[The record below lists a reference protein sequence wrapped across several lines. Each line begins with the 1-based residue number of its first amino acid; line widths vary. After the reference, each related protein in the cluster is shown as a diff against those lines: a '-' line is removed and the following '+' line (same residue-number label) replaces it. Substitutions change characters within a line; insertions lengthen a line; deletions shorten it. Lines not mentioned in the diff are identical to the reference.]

1 MDALSR
7 KCYVLKTSHDATQV
21 RRVSLSV
28 KSQDQE
34 QSKPPFCTEKKE
46 RIDSS
51 GNVLKL
57 PQTFSQ
63 RKQFSGYLSVSGVG
77 CLVTVLPNSSMH
89 ILHISTRKSIYNCT
103 QNRKQSSFSNCGC
116 QLASTGL
123 VFFLKHRL
131 SFQPQ
136 QLPPTSSKNKCL
148 MLGKDHCGD
157 ITDERK
163 KVGGQSG

>member
-1 MDALSR
+1 MMPLRQGWFLSQLS
-7 KCYVLKTSHDATQV
+7 LKTRTRA
-21 RRVSLSV
+21 RVNLLYA
-28 KSQDQE
+28 QR
-34 QSKPPFCTEKKE
+34 KKE

-51 GNVLKL
+51 GNGLKL

-77 CLVTVLPNSSMH
+77 CLVTLLPNLWQFSSMH
-89 ILHISTRKSIYNCT
+89 ILHMSTSKSIYNCT

-131 SFQPQ
+131 SF
-136 QLPPTSSKNKCL
+136 
-148 MLGKDHCGD
+148 
-157 ITDERK
+157 
-163 KVGGQSG
+163 